1 MPVNAQQWL
10 ALYAS
15 DIPQCQLNQLQLDS
29 RKVSSGDVFLAI
41 PGVQQ
46 HGKQFIAQALA
57 QGAALHP
64 MQQAFI
70 KHDAFQCGYCTPG
83 QICSA
88 VGLATEGR
96 AQSSAQ
102 IAEMMS
108 GNLCRCGAYSN
119 IRAAIEEALPAC
131 TQRAAQGG
139 GQ

>member
-57 QGAALHP
+57 QGAALVLT
-64 MQQAFI
+64 
-70 KHDAFQCGYCTPG
+70 DEG
-83 QICSA
+83 Q
-88 VGLATEGR
+88 
-96 AQSSAQ
+96 
-102 IAEMMS
+102 
-108 GNLCRCGAYSN
+108 YDDK
-119 IRAAIEEALPAC
+119 
-131 TQRAAQGG
+131 
-139 GQ
+139 